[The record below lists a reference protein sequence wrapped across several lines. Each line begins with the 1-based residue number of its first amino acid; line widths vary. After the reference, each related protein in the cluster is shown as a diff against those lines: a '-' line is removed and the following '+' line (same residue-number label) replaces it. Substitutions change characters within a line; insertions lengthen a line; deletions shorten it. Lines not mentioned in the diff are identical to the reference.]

1 MVWRERII
9 RERRE
14 MTKIPKDPVML
25 LSYINTQLRDN
36 YPDMDE
42 LCRSLCLDRK
52 DVDEKLASI
61 DYEYDPEKNQYVQ
74 SKRPILAFQGMSRRK
89 IKVEKSTVEKAA

>member
-36 YPDMDE
+36 YPDTDE

-61 DYEYDPEKNQYVQ
+61 DYEYDLGKNQYV
-74 SKRPILAFQGMSRRK
+74 
-89 IKVEKSTVEKAA
+89 

>member
-1 MVWRERII
+1 MVWKERII
-9 RERRE
+9 RERGE
-14 MTKIPKDPVML
+14 MVNIPKDPVML

-42 LCRSLCLDRK
+42 LCRSLSLDRK

-61 DYEYDPEKNQYVQ
+61 DYEYDPEKNQYV
-74 SKRPILAFQGMSRRK
+74 
-89 IKVEKSTVEKAA
+89 

>member
-9 RERRE
+9 RERGE
-14 MTKIPKDPVML
+14 MVNIPKDPVML

-61 DYEYDPEKNQYVQ
+61 DYEYDPEKNQYVK

>member
-1 MVWRERII
+1 
-9 RERRE
+9 

-36 YPDMDE
+36 YQDMDE

-61 DYEYDPEKNQYVQ
+61 DYEYDPGKNQYV
-74 SKRPILAFQGMSRRK
+74 
-89 IKVEKSTVEKAA
+89 

>member
-1 MVWRERII
+1 MVWKERII
-9 RERRE
+9 RERGE
-14 MTKIPKDPVML
+14 MVNIPKDPVML
-25 LSYINTQLRDN
+25 LSYINTQLRDK

-61 DYEYDPEKNQYVQ
+61 DYEYDPEKNQYV
-74 SKRPILAFQGMSRRK
+74 
-89 IKVEKSTVEKAA
+89 

>member
-36 YPDMDE
+36 YQDMDE

-61 DYEYDPEKNQYVQ
+61 DYE
-74 SKRPILAFQGMSRRK
+74 
-89 IKVEKSTVEKAA
+89 

>member
-42 LCRSLCLDRK
+42 LCRSPCLDRK
-52 DVDEKLASI
+52 DVDETLASI
-61 DYEYDPEKNQYVQ
+61 DYE
-74 SKRPILAFQGMSRRK
+74 
-89 IKVEKSTVEKAA
+89 